1 MAGLPPAATEEAFA
15 AIRQD
20 EAVLR
25 PGIEQLCQRLGVDA
39 ARLSR
44 YAAGS
49 RPVYAT
55 GGLVLKLFPPVATWP
70 RWQVEAEV
78 LAAVQA
84 RLPTPTPQVQAAG
97 EHDGWGY
104 VLMSRLLGVPLDTVW
119 DQVPAAG
126 RDRLAGQLGET
137 IAALHQLPP
146 PAIRDW
152 WPANWPAFV
161 AQQRAQAVSEQR
173 DLGLPAVWADQ
184 IPGFL
189 DAVAL
194 PSTVPVLL
202 HTEIMREHLLTA
214 EDARGEWRVSGLI
227 DFEPAMRGEREYE
240 FVAVGVFAAE
250 GDAQFLT
257 RTLTAYGYHRDQL
270 GPGLRRR
277 LLAWGIL
284 HRYSNL
290 TWWMQRLP
298 KPTQPT
304 LDSLADCWFATE

>member
-15 AIRQD
+15 AISQD

-25 PGIEQLCQRLGVDA
+25 PGIERLCQRLGVDP
-39 ARLSR
+39 ARLTR

-49 RPVYAT
+49 APVYAA
-55 GGLVLKLFPPVATWP
+55 GALVLKLFPPVATWP
-70 RWQVEAEV
+70 PWQVEAEV
-78 LAAVQA
+78 LAAVHG
-84 RLPTPTPQVQAAG
+84 RLPTPTPRVHAAG
-97 EHDGWGY
+97 QHDGWGY
-104 VLMSRLLGVPLDTVW
+104 VLMSRLPGVPLDTAW
-119 DQVPAAG
+119 DQLPAAA

-152 WPANWPAFV
+152 WPADWLAFV
-161 AQQRAQAVSEQR
+161 AQQRAQAVSKQR
-173 DLGLPAVWADQ
+173 DLGLPAAWADQ

-194 PSTVPVLL
+194 PSGTPVLL
-202 HTEIMREHLLTA
+202 HTEIMREHLLAA
-214 EDARGEWRVSGLI
+214 EGPSGTWRLSGLI
-227 DFEPAMRGEREYE
+227 DFDPAMRGEREYE
-240 FVAVGVFAAE
+240 FVSVGVFVAE
-250 GDAQFLT
+250 GDAGFLT
-257 RTLTAYGYHRDQL
+257 RTLTAYGYHHDQL

-277 LLAWGIL
+277 LLAWGLL

-290 TWWMQRLP
+290 RWWMRRLP

-304 LDSLADCWFATE
+304 LDALADCWFATE